1 VKRLLSS
8 GWTVL
13 VVGSVV
19 ALAAVSFFAPGR
31 RHIALDVFVLF
42 LGGLGLA
49 AGVRATRAASPEVHE
64 PSLAD
69 ELADPLDVLPER
81 PSDLARME
89 RDVYLSCSTA
99 FYLHHRLRPI
109 MREIAANRLLER
121 HGVDLESRPDAAE
134 EILGGQ
140 AWSMLK
146 PDLEAPKDRWAPGP
160 PLPELRAVVD
170 ALERI

>member
-1 VKRLLSS
+1 M
-8 GWTVL
+8 
-13 VVGSVV
+13 
-19 ALAAVSFFAPGR
+19 
-31 RHIALDVFVLF
+31 
-42 LGGLGLA
+42 
-49 AGVRATRAASPEVHE
+49 HE

-89 RDVYLSCSTA
+89 RDVYLSCGTA

-109 MREIAANRLLER
+109 LREIAANRLLSATAR
-121 HGVDLESRPDAAE
+121 PRATPDAAE
-134 EILGGQ
+134 EILGEQ
-140 AWSMLK
+140 AWSMLQ

>member
-1 VKRLLSS
+1 VRRLLSS

-13 VVGSVV
+13 LFGSVV

-31 RHIALDVFVLF
+31 RHIALDVFVLY

-49 AGVRATRAASPEVHE
+49 AGVRATRAASPDVHE

-69 ELADPLDVLPER
+69 ALADPLDVLPER
-81 PSDLARME
+81 PSDLERME
-89 RDVYLSCSTA
+89 RDVYLSCGTA

-109 MREIAANRLLER
+109 LREIAANRLLTR
-121 HGVDLESRPDAAE
+121 HGVDLEGRPDAAE
-134 EILGGQ
+134 EILGEQ
-140 AWSMLK
+140 AWSMLQ
-146 PDLEAPKDRWAPGP
+146 PDLEAPTDRWAPGP
-160 PLPELRAVVD
+160 PLSELRAVVD